1 VDVSTVEVEPTKSSV
16 VEEVKLLILV
26 SSVDITNGED
36 MEEYSVG
43 LEKISFVVEKIFDEV
58 AVDSALVVVEKV
70 CV

>member
-26 SSVDITNGED
+26 SSVDISNGED

>member
-1 VDVSTVEVEPTKSSV
+1 MDVSTVEVEPTKSSV

>member
-1 VDVSTVEVEPTKSSV
+1 
-16 VEEVKLLILV
+16 
-26 SSVDITNGED
+26 

>member
-1 VDVSTVEVEPTKSSV
+1 MDVSTVEVEPTKSSV

-26 SSVDITNGED
+26 SSVDISNGED